1 VFASK
6 SLFIAPEK
14 IEGTGTT
21 RKYQNHYTLNKES
34 LMNKDQLKGT
44 VKEAA
49 GKTQE
54 KAGQVLGDRE
64 QQAKGQQ
71 KQGEAKVDKVVGGVK
86 DVFNK

>member
-1 VFASK
+1 
-6 SLFIAPEK
+6 
-14 IEGTGTT
+14 
-21 RKYQNHYTLNKES
+21 
-34 LMNKDQLKGT
+34 MNKDQLKGSI
-44 VKEAA
+44 KETA

-54 KAGQVLGDRE
+54 KAGQVFGNRE

>member
-1 VFASK
+1 
-6 SLFIAPEK
+6 
-14 IEGTGTT
+14 
-21 RKYQNHYTLNKES
+21 
-34 LMNKDQLKGT
+34 MNKDQLKGT